1 MLDDRLFL
9 SASHDIPF
17 LRSAS
22 EPLFM
27 SDVGSSMIPF
37 KPRTTPTRRH
47 AMYKIPFNRCVAGV
61 CLVVLM
67 SMLAP
72 MHGVG
77 SQEDEGEV
85 VTGILT
91 EFNGTDMQAA
101 IRTDVERVV
110 RVKVVKPELFQRL
123 SIGTRI
129 SVRINNRGE
138 AIKVI
143 EAPIP
148 ELTSPPS

>member
-1 MLDDRLFL
+1 
-9 SASHDIPF
+9 
-17 LRSAS
+17 
-22 EPLFM
+22 
-27 SDVGSSMIPF
+27 
-37 KPRTTPTRRH
+37 
-47 AMYKIPFNRCVAGV
+47 
-61 CLVVLM
+61 
-67 SMLAP
+67 
-72 MHGVG
+72 
-77 SQEDEGEV
+77 
-85 VTGILT
+85 
-91 EFNGTDMQAA
+91 MQAA

>member
-1 MLDDRLFL
+1 
-9 SASHDIPF
+9 
-17 LRSAS
+17 
-22 EPLFM
+22 
-27 SDVGSSMIPF
+27 
-37 KPRTTPTRRH
+37 
-47 AMYKIPFNRCVAGV
+47 MYKIPFSRCLAGI
-61 CLVVLM
+61 CLVALV
-67 SMLAP
+67 SIFAP
-72 MHGVG
+72 MHGADA
-77 SQEDEGEV
+77 SDYDEGEV
-85 VTGILT
+85 VTGVLT

-148 ELTSPPS
+148 ELTAPPSLRVEHVARILGLQTIAMFRRSLPCREC

>member
-1 MLDDRLFL
+1 
-9 SASHDIPF
+9 
-17 LRSAS
+17 
-22 EPLFM
+22 
-27 SDVGSSMIPF
+27 
-37 KPRTTPTRRH
+37 
-47 AMYKIPFNRCVAGV
+47 MYRISFSRCLAGV
-61 CLVVLM
+61 CLVALV

-72 MHGVG
+72 MHGADA
-77 SQEDEGEV
+77 SDDDEGEV
-85 VTGILT
+85 VTGVLT

-148 ELTSPPS
+148 ELTAPPS